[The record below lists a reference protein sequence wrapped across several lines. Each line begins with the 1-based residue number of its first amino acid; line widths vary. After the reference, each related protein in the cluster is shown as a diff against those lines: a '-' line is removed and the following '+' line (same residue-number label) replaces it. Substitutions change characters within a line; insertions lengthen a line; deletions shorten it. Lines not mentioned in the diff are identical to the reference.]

1 MTGENTKA
9 QEIKRLT
16 TPLTFKNSKA
26 YDCEGTLIKCVET
39 LSEVKYIMEP
49 KEGVLTDDEIMQ
61 YAPDSKAAS
70 RIRLKRGFGNMEDV
84 LLVHESIPWIFGLY
98 YVILVS
104 ITIPMLHAKNT
115 IVLIVLLILFILPLI
130 YSYYIYNLKNYE
142 VKGKK
147 INPLPKQDAGRVSKN
162 KEIKTET
169 VQSGVPS
176 LKKYEGEINNL
187 KVLFDVKEGVVR
199 DLIKKRFEP
208 PQITYDRFI
217 SMVDKSHKLFYS
229 QMDSSMNI
237 INLAS
242 EDSPRL
248 HEELDNK
255 IKNMKTII
263 NQIEELT
270 NELVINISSDEQSEE
285 EIKILLEDMENLTDS
300 VKDYGDEND

>member
-1 MTGENTKA
+1 MTGENAKA

-16 TPLTFKNSKA
+16 TPLSFKNSKA
-26 YDCEGTLIKCVET
+26 YDCEGKPIKCVET
-39 LSEVKYIMEP
+39 LSDVRYIIEP
-49 KEGVLTDDEIMQ
+49 KEGILSDDEIMQ
-61 YAPDSKAAS
+61 YAPDSKAAA
-70 RIRLKRGFGNMEDV
+70 RIRLKRGFGKMDDV
-84 LLVHESIPWIFGLY
+84 LLVHESLPWIFGLY
-98 YVILVS
+98 YVILIS
-104 ITIPMLHAKNT
+104 IAIPMLHAKNT
-115 IVLIVLLILFILPLI
+115 IILVVLLILFILPLV

-147 INPLPKQDAGRVSKN
+147 INPLPKRESEKVSKN
-162 KEIKTET
+162 KEIRTET
-169 VQSGVPS
+169 VKSEANS
-176 LKKYEGEINNL
+176 LKKYEEEINNL

-217 SMVDKSHKLFYS
+217 SMVDKSHKMFYNQVDAS
-229 QMDSSMNI
+229 LNI

-242 EDSPRL
+242 EDSPRIR
-248 HEELDNK
+248 EELENK

-270 NELVINISSDEQSEE
+270 NELVINISSDQSDEE
-285 EIKILLEDMENLTDS
+285 VKILLDDMEDLIGS